1 VASAARLTVLGSGT
15 AVPLAG
21 RATSCY
27 LLDDGAGTR
36 VLVDLGPGALQR
48 AAQAGCPLP
57 ELSAVL
63 LTHAHPDHCAD
74 LAALQFALRSPSL
87 PPRGRPLPVSGHPGV
102 LLVALRLRNA
112 WPGWLAPPP
121 SALEL
126 RVAAPGPLPPLGG
139 LSLRAFRVA
148 HHETSLGY
156 RVTLPDG
163 FVLAFPGDVIEGGE
177 LPELGRQ
184 ADLLVLE
191 AAGSER
197 QPIPGH
203 LTPRRA
209 GAVAAACGARHV
221 LLTHFYPEVLADP
234 IEEQVRETFEGRLTL
249 AQDGLSLPL
258 GR

>member
-1 VASAARLTVLGSGT
+1 MLGSGT
-15 AVPLAG
+15 AVPLAD

-57 ELSAVL
+57 DLAAVL

-74 LAALQFALRSPSL
+74 LAALQFALRSPAL
-87 PPRGRPLPVSGHPGV
+87 QPRARPLEVIGHAGV

-112 WPGWLAPPP
+112 WPGWLAPGPE
-121 SALEL
+121 ALVL
-126 RVAAPGPLPPLGG
+126 RPALPGPLPPLGC
-139 LSLRAFRVA
+139 LDVRAYRVA

-156 RVTLPDG
+156 RIQLPDG
-163 FVLAFPGDVIEGGE
+163 FTLAFSGDAIEGEE
-177 LPELGRQ
+177 LLELGRA
-184 ADLLVLE
+184 ADLFVLE
-191 AAGSER
+191 AAGPDQS
-197 QPIPGH
+197 PVPGH

-209 GAVAAACGARHV
+209 GALATACGARHV
-221 LLTHFYPEVLADP
+221 LLTHFYPAVLSEP
-234 IEEQVRETFEGRLTL
+234 IARQVRETFEGRLTL
-249 AQDGLSLPL
+249 AQDGQVLPL